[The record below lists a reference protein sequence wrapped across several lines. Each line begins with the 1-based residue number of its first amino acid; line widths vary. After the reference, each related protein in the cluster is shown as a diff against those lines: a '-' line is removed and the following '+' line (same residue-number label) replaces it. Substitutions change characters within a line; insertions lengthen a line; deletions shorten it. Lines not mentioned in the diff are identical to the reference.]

1 MDELLTSLERKY
13 EALNESL
20 VKLAK
25 KANEGV
31 PILVEGAKDL
41 VALERLGIRGKIIC
55 VKRSKRVLVDLLDTI
70 KDKEAV
76 ILVDFD
82 RSGERLA
89 EHIVTYLQRKG
100 VNANSDL
107 WRRIGSLV
115 RHDVKD
121 VEGLSSYLEKIK
133 ENLKKQ
139 L

>member
-1 MDELLTSLERKY
+1 VDELLTSLGRKY

-20 VKLAK
+20 VRLAK
-25 KANEGV
+25 KADEGV

-55 VKRSKRVLVDLLDTI
+55 VKSSNRVLVDLLDII

-82 RSGERLA
+82 RTGERLA
-89 EHIVTYLQRKG
+89 KRIVTYLQRKG
-100 VNANSDL
+100 VNANSDF
-107 WRRIGSLV
+107 WKRIGSLV
-115 RHDVKD
+115 KHDVKD
-121 VEGLSSYLEKIK
+121 VEGLPSYLEKIK